1 LVKERGFTLKGARKK
16 YKDNPADTANNEEV
30 VRRLLKIKGDMESL
44 KKQLDSLK

>member
-1 LVKERGFTLKGARKK
+1 MLFRSK
-16 YKDNPADTANNEEV
+16 YKENPADTANNEDV